1 MVGAR
6 EEKKKVAKKASL
18 EDQIVQTNPI
28 LEAFGN
34 AKTARNDNSSRF
46 VSKNEKQ
53 SFAVNITICHYYI
66 HPLTYTGTKIF
77 MFFLQG
83 KFIRIFFNNAGK
95 LAGCDIET
103 YLLEKSRITFQ
114 QEIERSYHIFYEI
127 FQKAV
132 PELKKKC
139 LLSDDIYDYHYV
151 SQGKT
156 TVPSIDDNEDL
167 EFCHDAFHILHFS
180 EEETWNI
187 YKIVACVMH
196 MGELVMTY

>member
-46 VSKNEKQ
+46 VSKHEKQ
-53 SFAVNITICHYYI
+53 SFAVNITICHYY
-66 HPLTYTGTKIF
+66 PLTYTGTKIF

>member
-66 HPLTYTGTKIF
+66 H
-77 MFFLQG
+77 
-83 KFIRIFFNNAGK
+83 
-95 LAGCDIET
+95 
-103 YLLEKSRITFQ
+103 
-114 QEIERSYHIFYEI
+114 
-127 FQKAV
+127 
-132 PELKKKC
+132 
-139 LLSDDIYDYHYV
+139 
-151 SQGKT
+151 
-156 TVPSIDDNEDL
+156 
-167 EFCHDAFHILHFS
+167 
-180 EEETWNI
+180 
-187 YKIVACVMH
+187 
-196 MGELVMTY
+196 